1 MGLFDALFRRSRPL
15 PEEPPPPS
23 PVKEAEIPESAG
35 PLAIRV
41 ANLQGIGEREEQE
54 DSFAVLNATAP
65 AELSSQ
71 GLFALVADGM
81 GGMEGG
87 RQASEWAADFFIQLF
102 RERDPKRSV
111 PEWFYQSAHVV
122 SDSVYRQ
129 FGGRSGTTLV
139 AVHLLEDRL
148 HWLSVGDS
156 AIYLARD
163 GGVFQLN
170 REHTCLNQ
178 LYLQE
183 LEQPVIDKARAEQ
196 DEDARRL
203 TSFVGIDRLTEVD
216 LNLRPLDLRRGDAL
230 LLCSDGI
237 SGVLTPPELLEAMS
251 LEPKEGAELLE
262 QMVLE
267 KGVPGQDNYTGVLI
281 ACQ

>member
-1 MGLFDALFRRSRPL
+1 MGLFDALFRRSRPVESIPVQPAAEPDA
-15 PEEPPPPS
+15 PEET
-23 PVKEAEIPESAG
+23 G

-54 DSFAVLNATAP
+54 DSFAVLNATAL

-87 RQASEWAADFFIQLF
+87 RQASEWAADFFVQLF

-111 PEWFYQSAHVV
+111 PEWFYQSVHVV

-203 TSFVGIDRLTEVD
+203 TSFVGIDRLAEVD
-216 LNLRPLDLRRGDAL
+216 LNLRPLTLKRGDAL
-230 LLCSDGI
+230 LVCSDGI
-237 SGVLTPPELLEAMS
+237 SGVLTPPELLEAMT
-251 LEPKEGAELLE
+251 LAPKEGAELLE
-262 QMVLE
+262 HMVLE
-267 KGVPGQDNYTGVLI
+267 KGVPGQDNYTGILI
-281 ACQ
+281 ACR

>member
-1 MGLFDALFRRSRPL
+1 MGLFDALFRRSRPAESMPVQPAAEPDA
-15 PEEPPPPS
+15 PEET
-23 PVKEAEIPESAG
+23 G

-54 DSFAVLNATAP
+54 DSFAVLNATAL

-87 RQASEWAADFFIQLF
+87 RQASEWAADVFIQCF

-111 PEWFYQSAHVV
+111 PEWFYQSVHVV

-203 TSFVGIDRLTEVD
+203 TSFVGIDRLAEVD
-216 LNLRPLDLRRGDAL
+216 LNLRPLTLKRGDAL

-251 LEPKEGAELLE
+251 LPPEESAALLE
-262 QMVLE
+262 HMVLE
-267 KGVPGQDNYTGVLI
+267 KGIPGQDNYTGILI

>member
-15 PEEPPPPS
+15 PEEPPPP
-23 PVKEAEIPESAG
+23 VKEEGPPEKTG
-35 PLAIRV
+35 PLTIRV
-41 ANLQGIGEREEQE
+41 ANLQGVGEREEQE
-54 DSFAVLNATAP
+54 DSFAVLNATDP
-65 AELSSQ
+65 AGLAGQ

-87 RQASEWAADFFIQLF
+87 RQASEWAADSFVQLF
-102 RERDPKRSV
+102 RERDRAQDV
-111 PEWFYQSAHVV
+111 PAWFYRSAHTV
-122 SDSVYRQ
+122 SDSVFRR
-129 FGGRSGTTLV
+129 FGGRSGTTLA
-139 AVHLLEDRL
+139 AVHILEDRL
-148 HWLSVGDS
+148 HWLGVGDS
-156 AIYLARD
+156 AIYLARG

-170 REHTCLNQ
+170 REHTCLNR

-183 LEQPVIDKARAEQ
+183 LEQPVIDKNRAER

-203 TSFVGIDRLTEVD
+203 TSFAGIDRLTEVD
-216 LNLRPLDLRRGDAL
+216 LNLRPLPLERGDAL

-251 LEPKEGAELLE
+251 LPPEEGAALLE
-262 QMVLE
+262 RMVLE
-267 KGVPGQDNYTGVLI
+267 KGVPGQDNYTGILI

>member
-1 MGLFDALFRRSRPL
+1 MGLFDALFRRSRPAESMPVQPAAEPDA
-15 PEEPPPPS
+15 PEET
-23 PVKEAEIPESAG
+23 G

-54 DSFAVLNATAP
+54 DSFAVLNATAL

-87 RQASEWAADFFIQLF
+87 RQASEWAADFFVQLF

-111 PEWFYQSAHVV
+111 PEWFYQSVHVV

-178 LYLQE
+178 LYLQ
-183 LEQPVIDKARAEQ
+183 
-196 DEDARRL
+196 
-203 TSFVGIDRLTEVD
+203 
-216 LNLRPLDLRRGDAL
+216 
-230 LLCSDGI
+230 
-237 SGVLTPPELLEAMS
+237 
-251 LEPKEGAELLE
+251 
-262 QMVLE
+262 
-267 KGVPGQDNYTGVLI
+267 
-281 ACQ
+281 

>member
-1 MGLFDALFRRSRPL
+1 MGLFDALFRRSRPAESMPVQPAAEPDA
-15 PEEPPPPS
+15 PEET
-23 PVKEAEIPESAG
+23 G

-54 DSFAVLNATAP
+54 DSFAVLNATAL

-87 RQASEWAADFFIQLF
+87 RQASEWAADFFVQLF

-111 PEWFYQSAHVV
+111 PEWFYQSVHVV

-203 TSFVGIDRLTEVD
+203 TSFVGIDRLAEVD
-216 LNLRPLDLRRGDAL
+216 LNLRPLTLKRGDAL

-237 SGVLTPPELLEAMS
+237 SEVLTPPELLEAMT
-251 LEPKEGAELLE
+251 LAPKEGAELLE
-262 QMVLE
+262 HMVLE
-267 KGVPGQDNYTGVLI
+267 KGVPGQDNYTGILI
-281 ACQ
+281 ACR

>member
-1 MGLFDALFRRSRPL
+1 MGLFDALFRRSRPAESMPVQPAAEPDA
-15 PEEPPPPS
+15 PEET
-23 PVKEAEIPESAG
+23 G

-54 DSFAVLNATAP
+54 DSSAVLNATALE
-65 AELSSQ
+65 ELSSQ

-87 RQASEWAADFFIQLF
+87 RQASEWAADFFVQLF

-111 PEWFYQSAHVV
+111 PEWFYQSVHVV

-203 TSFVGIDRLTEVD
+203 TSFVGIDRLAEVD
-216 LNLRPLDLRRGDAL
+216 LNLRPLTLKRGDAL
-230 LLCSDGI
+230 LVCSDGI
-237 SGVLTPPELLEAMS
+237 SGVLTPPELLEAMT
-251 LEPKEGAELLE
+251 LAPKEGAELLE
-262 QMVLE
+262 HMVLE
-267 KGVPGQDNYTGVLI
+267 KGVPGQDNYTGILI
-281 ACQ
+281 ACR

>member
-1 MGLFDALFRRSRPL
+1 MGLFDALFRRSRPAESMPVQPAAEPDA
-15 PEEPPPPS
+15 PEET
-23 PVKEAEIPESAG
+23 G

-54 DSFAVLNATAP
+54 DSFAVLNATAL

-87 RQASEWAADFFIQLF
+87 RQASEWAADFFVQLF

-111 PEWFYQSAHVV
+111 PEWFYQSVHVV

-139 AVHLLEDRL
+139 AVHLLKDRL

-203 TSFVGIDRLTEVD
+203 TSFVGIDRLAEVD
-216 LNLRPLDLRRGDAL
+216 LNLRPLTLKRGDAL
-230 LLCSDGI
+230 LVCSDGI
-237 SGVLTPPELLEAMS
+237 SGVLTPPELLEAMT
-251 LEPKEGAELLE
+251 LAPKEGAELLE
-262 QMVLE
+262 HMVLE
-267 KGVPGQDNYTGVLI
+267 KGVPGQDNYTGILI
-281 ACQ
+281 ACR

>member
-1 MGLFDALFRRSRPL
+1 MGLFDALFRRSRPAESIPVQPAAKPDA
-15 PEEPPPPS
+15 PEGT
-23 PVKEAEIPESAG
+23 G
-35 PLAIRV
+35 PLAIHV

-54 DSFAVLNATAP
+54 DSFAVLNATAL

-102 RERDPKRSV
+102 RERDPKMGA
-111 PEWFYQSAHVV
+111 PEWFYQSVHVV

-203 TSFVGIDRLTEVD
+203 TSFVGIDRLAEVD
-216 LNLRPLDLRRGDAL
+216 LNLRPLTLKRGDAL

-237 SGVLTPPELLEAMS
+237 SEVLTPPELLEAMT
-251 LEPKEGAELLE
+251 LAPKEGADLLE
-262 QMVLE
+262 HMVLE
-267 KGVPGQDNYTGVLI
+267 KGVPEQDNYTGILI
-281 ACQ
+281 ACR

>member
-1 MGLFDALFRRSRPL
+1 MGLFDALFRRSRPVESIPVQPAAEPDA
-15 PEEPPPPS
+15 PEETGPP
-23 PVKEAEIPESAG
+23 
-35 PLAIRV
+35 AIRV

-54 DSFAVLNATAP
+54 DSFAVLNATAL

-111 PEWFYQSAHVV
+111 PEWFYQSVHVV

-203 TSFVGIDRLTEVD
+203 TSFVGIDRLAEVD
-216 LNLRPLDLRRGDAL
+216 LNLRPLTLKRGDAL

-251 LEPKEGAELLE
+251 LPPEESAALLE
-262 QMVLE
+262 HMVLE
-267 KGVPGQDNYTGVLI
+267 KGIPGQDNYTGILI

>member
-1 MGLFDALFRRSRPL
+1 MGLFDALFRRSRPAESMPVQPAAEPDA
-15 PEEPPPPS
+15 PEET
-23 PVKEAEIPESAG
+23 G

-54 DSFAVLNATAP
+54 DSFAVLNATAL

-87 RQASEWAADFFIQLF
+87 RQASEWAADFFVQLF

-111 PEWFYQSAHVV
+111 PEWFYQSVHAV

-203 TSFVGIDRLTEVD
+203 TSFVGIDRLAEVD
-216 LNLRPLDLRRGDAL
+216 LNLRPLTLKRGDAL
-230 LLCSDGI
+230 LVCSDGI
-237 SGVLTPPELLEAMS
+237 SGVLTPPELLEAMT
-251 LEPKEGAELLE
+251 LAPKEGADLLE
-262 QMVLE
+262 HMVLE
-267 KGVPGQDNYTGVLI
+267 KGVPGQDNYTGILI

>member
-1 MGLFDALFRRSRPL
+1 MGLFDALFRRSRPVESIPVQPAAEPDA
-15 PEEPPPPS
+15 PEET
-23 PVKEAEIPESAG
+23 G

-54 DSFAVLNATAP
+54 DSFAVLNATAL

-87 RQASEWAADFFIQLF
+87 RQASEWAADVFIQRF

-111 PEWFYQSAHVV
+111 PEWFYQSVHVV

-203 TSFVGIDRLTEVD
+203 TSFVGIDRLAEVD
-216 LNLRPLDLRRGDAL
+216 LNLRPLTLKRGDAL

-251 LEPKEGAELLE
+251 LAPKEGAELLE
-262 QMVLE
+262 HMVLE
-267 KGVPGQDNYTGVLI
+267 KGVPGQDNYTGILI